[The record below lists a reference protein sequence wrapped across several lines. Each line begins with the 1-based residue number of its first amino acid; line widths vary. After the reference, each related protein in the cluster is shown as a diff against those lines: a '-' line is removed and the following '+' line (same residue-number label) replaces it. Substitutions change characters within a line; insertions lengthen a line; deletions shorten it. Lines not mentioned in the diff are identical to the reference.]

1 MAVNPLVLLGREGA
15 FDVVTE
21 VKGQWTCRRVRG
33 ASRPGDVGDVHH
45 GAVELFD
52 VSLLAAPAGA
62 VVTVVASLWTRHLA
76 PIRLTILGLV
86 LGGLVGWLSWG
97 VFANPP
103 EGFGFGSE
111 FEGYDWVIG
120 FASVG
125 ALVGALVG
133 TWIAARRMRAR
144 T

>member
-1 MAVNPLVLLGREGA
+1 
-15 FDVVTE
+15 
-21 VKGQWTCRRVRG
+21 
-33 ASRPGDVGDVHH
+33 
-45 GAVELFD
+45 VELFD
-52 VSLLAAPAGA
+52 VSLLATPAAA
-62 VVTVVASLWTRHLA
+62 VVAVVASVWTRHLA
-76 PIRLTILGLV
+76 PIGLTILGLV
-86 LGGLVGWLSWG
+86 LGGLVGRLSWG

-120 FASVG
+120 FSSVG
-125 ALVGALVG
+125 ALVGAVVG